1 MKLVG
6 ILIIVLSAG
15 SMGFRI
21 AASLKKRCQLLRQ
34 LSSALQVLKNEISF
48 CGTPL
53 PQAFALMAVS
63 VQDAP
68 ERVFSSVARQMEQR
82 RWLTPQHAMEQ
93 ALTEQPELGWDVDTA
108 DLLLKLAAGLGKYDR
123 DSQMQTI
130 ERVGAEL
137 ECLLQAAEQERS
149 IRSRTYKTLGICAGL
164 AVGILL
170 I

>member
-15 SMGFRI
+15 SVGFRI
-21 AASLKKRCQLLRQ
+21 AASLKKRCKLLRQ
-34 LSSALQVLKNEISF
+34 LSTALQVLKNEISF

-63 VQDAP
+63 VQDTP

-93 ALTEQPELGWDVDTA
+93 ALTEQPELGHDADTA
-108 DLLLKLAAGLGKYDR
+108 DLLIKLAAGLGKYDR
-123 DSQMQTI
+123 DSQLQTI
-130 ERVGAEL
+130 EKVGAEL
-137 ECLLQAAEQERS
+137 ESLLQAAEQERS
-149 IRSRTYKTLGICAGL
+149 IRSRTYETLGICAGL